1 MLSGDSQI
9 RGSRRRLERRIQR
22 EARGLQPSVELP
34 WSPPWGR
41 ELAAGLVDVLADVAV
56 LQAELADARTWDADD
71 DGRRR
76 RATAVESAA
85 SLRARCVALGFAGT
99 ARALREIASSLQ
111 AWDALGRG

>member
-1 MLSGDSQI
+1 MLSGESQV

-34 WSPPWGR
+34 WSPPWGP
-41 ELAAGLVDVLADVAV
+41 ELADGLVDVLADVAV

-76 RATAVESAA
+76 RTGAIDATA
-85 SLRARCVALGFAGT
+85 SLRARCLTLGLSGT
-99 ARALREIASSLQ
+99 AHALQEIASSLR